1 VNQLVIKAV
10 VSGIVIALA
19 SEAARR
25 SSLVGAIIL
34 SLPLTSILA
43 LAWLYRDTGSAQKV
57 QDLSWSILW
66 VVVPSLVFF
75 VAVPVLIRAGVN
87 VPLAICGA
95 CAITAIVYAVYVL
108 GARRLGFD
116 L

>member
-1 VNQLVIKAV
+1 MNQLVIKAV

-43 LAWLYRDTGSAQKV
+43 LA
-57 QDLSWSILW
+57 
-66 VVVPSLVFF
+66 
-75 VAVPVLIRAGVN
+75 
-87 VPLAICGA
+87 
-95 CAITAIVYAVYVL
+95 
-108 GARRLGFD
+108 
-116 L
+116 